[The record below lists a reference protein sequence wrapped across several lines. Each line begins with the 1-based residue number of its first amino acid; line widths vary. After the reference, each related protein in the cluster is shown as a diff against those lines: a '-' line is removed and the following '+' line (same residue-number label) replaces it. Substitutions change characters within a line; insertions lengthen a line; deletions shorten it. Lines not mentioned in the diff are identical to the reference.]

1 MVTVLGILCNSLWI
15 LGLAGVLAT
24 LSYTNWRRQHVNLSA
39 AEGKVKGPSWK
50 ETMQTTEFGKPISL
64 SLFLTSVGIGASGL
78 QATPPQPIWQTALW
92 FVLALLFAIQF
103 FVYFKQG

>member
-24 LSYTNWRRQHVNLSA
+24 FSYTNWRRQQTNLPA
-39 AEGKVKGPSWK
+39 AHGKVKESSWK
-50 ETMQTTEFGKPISL
+50 VAMQTTEFGKPFSL
-64 SLFLTSVGIGASGL
+64 SMFLVSVGIGASGW
-78 QATPPQPIWQTALW
+78 QATSPEPIWQTALW